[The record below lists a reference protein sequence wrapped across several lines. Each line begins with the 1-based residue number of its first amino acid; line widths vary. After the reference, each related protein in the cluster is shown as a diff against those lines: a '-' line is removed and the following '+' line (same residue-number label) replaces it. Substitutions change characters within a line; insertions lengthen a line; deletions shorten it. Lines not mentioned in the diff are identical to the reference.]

1 VALSAATVVGTTT
14 AEAAMASVA
23 VSTTNVMEWVLVN
36 ITDGTPAVLE
46 RLGVRSAVG
55 AAVGDVVE
63 LRWVMAEVA
72 ARKEFMEPF
81 LLGHLALGN
90 LEVVIDTGLVDIGV
104 RLTVIGVE
112 VRLRPVRARITEANL
127 IIIVLR
133 TRSVFEMRVRAITIL
148 EARAGTTNLT
158 NAERS
163 RVEVVRAALMTVV
176 LVVSA
181 ISSWLDEVI
190 DGSVVLIL
198 KLRLMRHVVGLL
210 VGDMIA
216 LVRNMVAL
224 VRDVMAL
231 AINIVSETELLLSE
245 AAADKALETTEAIA

>member
-1 VALSAATVVGTTT
+1 MALSAATVVGFTT

-81 LLGHLALGN
+81 LLGNLALGN
-90 LEVVIDTGLVDIGV
+90 LEVVIDTGLMDIGV
-104 RLTVIGVE
+104 RLTVFGVE

-133 TRSVFEMRVRAITIL
+133 TRSVFEMRVRSITIL
-148 EARAGTTNLT
+148 KARAGTTNLT

-163 RVEVVRAALMTVV
+163 RVEVVRAALMTIV

-181 ISSWLDEVI
+181 ISSWLDKVI

-198 KLRLMRHVVGLL
+198 KLRLVRHVVGLL

-216 LVRNMVAL
+216 LVRDVVAL

-231 AINIVSETELLLSE
+231 AINIVSETKLLLSE
-245 AAADKALETTEAIA
+245 AAADKALETT